1 MVFLLLPCF
10 LSCSRG
16 TPISPCHQMG
26 AMETAT
32 GASGLSM
39 MVQETGSSAAVI
51 LLKGY
56 TFPSHFHSGCMPV
69 AR

>member
-1 MVFLLLPCF
+1 MW
-10 LSCSRG
+10 
-16 TPISPCHQMG
+16 

-51 LLKGY
+51 PLKGY
-56 TFPSHFHSGCMPV
+56 SFSSHFHSGYMPV